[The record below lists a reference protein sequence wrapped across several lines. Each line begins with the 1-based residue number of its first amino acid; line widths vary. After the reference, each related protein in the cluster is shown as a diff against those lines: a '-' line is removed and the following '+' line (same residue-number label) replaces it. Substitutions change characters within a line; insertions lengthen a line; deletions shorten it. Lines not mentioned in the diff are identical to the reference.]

1 MTNSVT
7 GHVVKYLTNPR
18 ATDGSGVL
26 VIEQGST
33 KGKATKIAFL
43 AKFDSIR
50 QCQKLKPKDYVQV
63 TYKMQ
68 SYVRQNSDNE
78 EYWITMCYVRDVVQL
93 DDKK

>member
-26 VIEQGST
+26 VIEQGSL
-33 KGKATKIAFL
+33 KGKTTKIAFL
-43 AKFDSIR
+43 TKFDAIK
-50 QCQKLKPKDYVQV
+50 QCQGLKPKEYVQV

-68 SYVRQNSDNE
+68 SYVRQNSDGD
-78 EYWITMCYVRDVVQL
+78 EYWITMCYVREVVQL

>member
-7 GHVVKYLTNPR
+7 GHVVKYLTNPK
-18 ATDGSGVL
+18 AFDGSGVL

-43 AKFDSIR
+43 AKFDSIK
-50 QCQKLKPKDYVQV
+50 QCQKLNPKDYVQV

-78 EYWITMCYVRDVVQL
+78 EYWITMCYVREVVRL